1 MSLGRALAVGLVG
14 LSAEIVEV
22 EAHLGKGVPA
32 LFLVGLPDAALGEAR
47 ERVRGALEACGLEL
61 PKQRT
66 VVNLSPAD
74 LRKNGSGFDLAIA
87 VALMCAEDADGAWRA
102 RRAVHIGELGLDGRV
117 RPVRGVLPM
126 VVAAVAAGHRDVVV
140 SAANEREAALVPGAH
155 VHAIEHLSE
164 ILRVYGVEVGE
175 GIEWEPLALPDQLGS
190 TESTEDLADV
200 IGQPEARRALEVAA
214 AGGHHLLMMGPP
226 GAGKTMLA
234 RRLPTLLPD
243 LSDPDA
249 VQVTSIHSIAGRFA
263 PDGGL
268 IRRPPFEAPHHT
280 ASRAA
285 IVGGGSGVP
294 MPGSVSIAHRGV
306 LFLDEAPEFP
316 AAVLETL
323 RQPLEGGEIHLHRAT
338 ASARY
343 PARFQMILAANPC
356 PCGGAKCRCAPMDV
370 RRYRAKLSGP
380 LVDRVDIRIHVPRVT
395 RAMRAL
401 DERHEGSIAV
411 AARVA
416 EARARAA
423 ARFAELPWSVNGDA
437 PGSWLRRALVGE
449 VRAPLERAVD
459 EGRLSMRGVDR
470 VLRVAWSIADL
481 RGDDALTIGA
491 VGEAL
496 SLRGGEGDA

>member
-87 VALMCAEDADGAWRA
+87 VALMCAENADGAWRA

-126 VVAAVAAGHRDVVV
+126 VVAAVAAGHSDVVV

-249 VQVTSIHSIAGRFA
+249 VQVTSIHSIAGRRNR
-263 PDGGL
+263 P
-268 IRRPPFEAPHHT
+268 RRSRPRRRSRRRTTRRRGPRSWGVAV
-280 ASRAA
+280 AS
-285 IVGGGSGVP
+285 P
-294 MPGSVSIAHRGV
+294 C
-306 LFLDEAPEFP
+306 
-316 AAVLETL
+316 
-323 RQPLEGGEIHLHRAT
+323 
-338 ASARY
+338 
-343 PARFQMILAANPC
+343 PAR
-356 PCGGAKCRCAPMDV
+356 CRSRTAVCCSLTRRRSFP
-370 RRYRAKLSGP
+370 RRYWRRSGNHSKEAK
-380 LVDRVDIRIHVPRVT
+380 
-395 RAMRAL
+395 
-401 DERHEGSIAV
+401 SICT
-411 AARVA
+411 
-416 EARARAA
+416 
-423 ARFAELPWSVNGDA
+423 A
-437 PGSWLRRALVGE
+437 PPHRRAIP
-449 VRAPLERAVD
+449 RD
-459 EGRLSMRGVDR
+459 SK
-470 VLRVAWSIADL
+470 
-481 RGDDALTIGA
+481 
-491 VGEAL
+491 
-496 SLRGGEGDA
+496 